1 MSTKKTVND
10 NQLYTTSIVPIFLE
24 STTDRFKVY
33 SNATPGGA
41 KELRPLSKANMKD
54 DEPAVVASMIRA
66 SEEAAELAATPQVII
81 LLLTPHPH
89 PNPHSPPIAPHP
101 QPHPQPHLSPL
112 TFIPHPSP
120 SPLVSQVVRVGT
132 KTVTVHHQ
140 IQPSMHDGKNLQ
152 V

>member
-81 LLLTPHPH
+81 LLLTPHP
-89 PNPHSPPIAPHP
+89 NPHSPPIAPHP
-101 QPHPQPHLSPL
+101 QRHLSPL
-112 TFIPHPSP
+112 TFNPHPSP